1 MDSNSD
7 PRTQREK
14 ALNQLKWIDLA
25 GSLVIAGLLLVLLSD
40 VGVLVY
46 AIVILMAAS
55 ALVSFFVFF
64 PWLIRRG

>member
-55 ALVSFFVFF
+55 SLVSFFVFF